1 MTEAVYFVLG
11 TCSMVA
17 MMLTIIFFVQ
27 RFQRKLAARNKAYQE
42 IEKLMNQQELR
53 STYSL
58 LEGQEIER
66 KRIAAELHD
75 NIGGLVATLKIYS
88 DLTLTPAD
96 RTEIDRLNNKIN
108 KLSENL
114 SQEVRKLSHELD
126 LRTLSG
132 FGLKV
137 AVEHLAEAVT
147 DSGKLKVIAVINLS
161 TTIEDQVSLN
171 LYRIVQELLTNTMKH
186 AHATSSRIEITAVDK
201 EYTLIYEDDGD
212 GFDPLSTAIQ
222 GIGLKNIKARC
233 DLIRSN
239 LTIDTSPRGC
249 TFIIESNGD

>member
-1 MTEAVYFVLG
+1 
-11 TCSMVA
+11 MVA

-27 RFQRKLAARNKAYQE
+27 RFQKKLAARNKAYQE
-42 IEKLMNQQELR
+42 IEKLVNQQELR
-53 STYSL
+53 SAYSL

-88 DLTLTPAD
+88 DLTLEPAD
-96 RTEIDRLNNKIN
+96 RPEIDRLNDKIN
-108 KLSENL
+108 KLSDNL
-114 SQEVRKLSHELD
+114 GQEVRKLSHELD

-137 AVEHLAEAVT
+137 AVENLAEAVT
-147 DSGKLKVIAVINLS
+147 DSGKLKVLAVVNLS
-161 TTIEDQVSLN
+161 TPIGDQVSLN

-186 AHATSSRIEITAVDK
+186 AHASTSRIEITAVDN

-212 GFDPLSTAIQ
+212 GFDSQTTASQ
-222 GIGLKNIKARC
+222 GIGLKNIQSRC
-233 DLIRSN
+233 EQIRCK
-239 LTIDTSPRGC
+239 LTIDTSLRGC

>member
-1 MTEAVYFVLG
+1 
-11 TCSMVA
+11 MVA

-27 RFQRKLAARNKAYQE
+27 RFQKKLAARNKAYLE
-42 IEKLMNQQELR
+42 IEKLVNQQELR
-53 STYSL
+53 SAYSL

-88 DLTLTPAD
+88 DLTLVPTD
-96 RTEIDRLNNKIN
+96 RSEIDRLNDKIN

-114 SQEVRKLSHELD
+114 GQEVRKLSHELD
-126 LRTLSG
+126 LSTLSG

-137 AVEHLAEAVT
+137 AVEHLAEAIT
-147 DSGKLKVIAVINLS
+147 ESGKLHVIAVINLS
-161 TTIEDQVSLN
+161 TAIDDQVSLN

-186 AHATSSRIEITAVDK
+186 AHAKTSRIEITGVDN
-201 EYTLIYEDDGD
+201 EYTLIYEDDGS
-212 GFDPLSTAIQ
+212 GFDQQSTAVH

-233 DLIRSN
+233 ESIRSN
-239 LTIDTSPRGC
+239 LTIDTSPRGS
-249 TFIIESNGD
+249 TFIIENNGD

>member
-1 MTEAVYFVLG
+1 MSEAVYFVLG

-17 MMLTIIFFVQ
+17 MMLTIIVFVQ
-27 RFQRKLAARNKAYQE
+27 RFQKKLAARNKAYLE
-42 IEKLMNQQELR
+42 IEKLVNQQEMR
-53 STYSL
+53 SAYSL

-88 DLTLTPAD
+88 DLTLVPAEQQ
-96 RTEIDRLNNKIN
+96 EINRLNVKIN
-108 KLSENL
+108 QLSENL

-132 FGLKV
+132 FGLKL

-147 DSGKLKVIAVINLS
+147 DSGKLKVLTVINLS
-161 TTIEDQVSLN
+161 TVIDDQVSLN
-171 LYRIVQELLTNTMKH
+171 LYRIVQELVTNTMKH
-186 AHATSSRIEITAVDK
+186 AHATTSRIEITAVDN
-201 EYTLIYEDDGD
+201 EHTLIYEDNGK
-212 GFDPLSTAIQ
+212 GFDQDAASIH
-222 GIGLKNIKARC
+222 GIGLKNIRSRC
-233 DLIRSN
+233 ELIKSK
-239 LTIDTSPRGC
+239 LTIESSPRGC